1 MGRDRAVMWP
11 EKCGG
16 RLEEAGGRK
25 KAKLEEGRPI
35 ETTSRDNDGSSR
47 EDQCRD
53 PGEAESTRPGV

>member
-1 MGRDRAVMWP
+1 MWP

-16 RLEEAGGRK
+16 RLEEGGGRK